1 VKVPDKLVYFCGHG
15 NILNRF
21 VRVKRMAIKGSSEL
35 NQQFVDEDGTS
46 GTAAGISS
54 ESLTGEQL
62 EQYIADVARTVR
74 ENMNQGV
81 ETLTP
86 WFFNNMPSIY
96 YQTTPSSEKVSH
108 LQALITSDLF
118 ETKQT
123 LTLWDKN
130 RSKVTYIGPGGDHS
144 ILSEVASRL
153 TTFQMKIGSLYVS
166 RDDKLFI
173 GTFSR
178 AEHVELD
185 RKNPRIVEKIRIATE
200 MMLAEHPSDAA
211 EIAHYIEHLDN
222 EFVMYS
228 TAARI
233 QLTYRMV
240 RYMKSH
246 EGAHTLFEPVED
258 RLTARLTL
266 GLKNGTPGE
275 ALEQIFN
282 LLNRYGVTLSRVFVV
297 SFRNGFEAP
306 ISVIHF
312 HIASTNGA
320 KINTV
325 DVPMIKLNKA
335 LRTMGWVDSD
345 EYSAFMAPQYAFSIN
360 AVNLVRSW
368 ASWLHVM
375 LGKDNAYYY
384 SHYKIRSTFFKYPEL
399 VKDLVHYFRMKFDP
413 GEQAARDGG
422 QIKEIIQNLNQK
434 IEALTDEVER
444 NIMVRTLSFIDKT
457 EKTNYFSQTK
467 TGLAFRLNPDVLDK
481 KHYPERPYCIFF
493 IVGRDYRMFHTRWK
507 DIARGGLRVVM
518 PRNSTDFEVA
528 LAGHYDE
535 VYGLSH
541 AQQLKNKD
549 IPEGGAKGVLV
560 LKPGGDRVTA
570 VRGGVNALLDL
581 LVRDDESREAGQAKM
596 VSYYDKDDIIYLGPD
611 ENITNDL
618 IEWIPA
624 QAARR
629 GYPYAAAFMSSK
641 PGAGINHKEY
651 GVTSEGINVFVENML
666 KFLKIDPRKQ
676 SFTVKMTGGP
686 DGDVAGNELKI
697 LFREYGENAR
707 VVAIGDG
714 TGAAYDADGL
724 QWKELLRLFSAS
736 LGIAEFNK
744 SCLKGK
750 GAFVIK
756 ADTPEN
762 MKIRSEIHATVDADI
777 LIPGGGR
784 PYTVNDRTWELFIKN
799 GRPTVRAIIE
809 GANIF
814 FTAGARKKLQEHGI
828 LMIKDSSANKTGVI
842 CSSYEIIAS
851 LTLSEKE
858 FLEIKP
864 VYVSQVIDIL
874 RIKADNEAKLLFREF
889 LRSGGKRSLVEL
901 SMDVSREINEVTDV
915 LLEELTRREKEVE
928 KDQFFMELV
937 LAHCPKILVEKYRAR
952 TLEKLP
958 LAHKI
963 ATLAAYMA
971 SNIVYREGLGW
982 LDRIAV
988 NHRYNVCL
996 SYMKND
1002 KLRGELVSAVEHSG
1016 LPNKDKIMAIL
1027 ERSATRDLTI
1037 LGLEHS

>member
-1 VKVPDKLVYFCGHG
+1 MTVNDHSTRNQEILEEEGSGASASDFSSDQLSGEKL
-15 NILNRF
+15 
-21 VRVKRMAIKGSSEL
+21 
-35 NQQFVDEDGTS
+35 D
-46 GTAAGISS
+46 
-54 ESLTGEQL
+54 
-62 EQYIADVARTVR
+62 QYIANVAKTVR
-74 ENMNQGV
+74 DNMKHSIDS
-81 ETLTP
+81 LTP
-86 WFFNNMPSIY
+86 WFFNNMPTIY
-96 YQTTPSSEKVSH
+96 YQSTPSEEKVRH
-108 LQALITSDLF
+108 LQAVMTGDLF

-123 LTLWDKN
+123 ITLWD
-130 RSKVTYIGPGGDHS
+130 RDRTKVTYVGPGGDHQV
-144 ILSEVASRL
+144 LSEVAARL
-153 TTFQMKIGSLYVS
+153 SQFNLKMGSLYVS

-173 GTFSR
+173 GSFTKADHMR
-178 AEHVELD
+178 LD
-185 RKNPRIVEKIRIATE
+185 RNNPRIVEKVRQARELMLREFPSEIR
-200 MMLAEHPSDAA
+200 
-211 EIAHYIEHLDN
+211 EIDHYVENLDN
-222 EFVMYS
+222 EFVTSS

-246 EGAHTLFEPVED
+246 EGAHTFFEPVSD
-258 RLTARLTL
+258 RPTARLTL

-275 ALEQIFN
+275 AMEQIFN
-282 LLNRYGVTLSRVFVV
+282 LLNRYGVTLTRMFVV
-297 SFRNGFEAP
+297 TFKEGYESP
-306 ISVIHF
+306 ISIIHF
-312 HIASTNGA
+312 HVATMSGS
-320 KINTV
+320 KIDV
-325 DVPMIKLNKA
+325 SAVPMIKLNKA
-335 LRTMGWVDSD
+335 LRTMGWVDMD

-368 ASWLHVM
+368 ATWLHVM
-375 LGKDNAYYY
+375 LGKENSYYY
-384 SHYKIRSTFFKYPEL
+384 SQYKIRTTFFKYPEITKEL
-399 VKDLVHYFRMKFDP
+399 VSYFRQKFDP
-413 GEQAARDGG
+413 NEQQARESGKVKAAAEAMRDR
-422 QIKEIIQNLNQK
+422 
-434 IEALTDEVER
+434 IEQMSDEVER
-444 NIMVRTLSFIDKT
+444 HIFGRTLSFIACAD
-457 EKTNYFSQTK
+457 KTNYFSQTK

-481 KHYPERPYCIFF
+481 KYYPDRPYCIFF

-518 PRNSTDFEVA
+518 PRNPTDYEVA

-560 LKPGGDRVTA
+560 LKPGGNRIAA

-581 LVRDDESREAGQAKM
+581 LVREDESHEAGQAKM
-596 VSYYDKDDIIYLGPD
+596 VSYYEKDDIIYLGPD

-651 GVTSEGINVFVENML
+651 GVTSEGLNVFVENML

-676 SFTVKMTGGP
+676 RFTVKMTGGP
-686 DGDVAGNELKI
+686 DGDVAGDELKI
-697 LFREYGENAR
+697 LHREYGDNAR

-714 TGAAYDADGL
+714 TGAAYDPDGL
-724 QWKELLRLFSAS
+724 NWSELLRLFKAG

-744 SCLKGK
+744 SVLAGK
-750 GAFVIK
+750 SAFVLK

-762 MKIRSEIHATVDADI
+762 MKVRNELHATVDADI

-784 PYTVNDRTWELFIKN
+784 PYTVNDKNWDLFLKN
-799 GRPTVRAIIE
+799 GRPTVRAVVE

-814 FTAGARKKLQEHGI
+814 FTAGARKKLQEHGV

-851 LTLSEKE
+851 LTISEKE

-864 VYVSQVIDIL
+864 TYVSQVIDIL
-874 RIKADNEAKLLFREF
+874 RVKADNEAKLLFREYI
-889 LRSGGKRSLVEL
+889 RSGGRRTLVEL

-915 LLEELTRREKEVE
+915 LLEELTKREKDVE
-928 KDQFFMELV
+928 RDEFFTDLV
-937 LAHCPKILVEKYRAR
+937 LLHCPKVLVEKYRSR
-952 TLEKLP
+952 ILEKLP

-963 ATLAAYMA
+963 AILSAYMA

-982 LDRIAV
+982 LDRIPV
-988 NHRYNVCL
+988 EQRYGVCL
-996 SYMKND
+996 AYMKND
-1002 KLRGELVSAVEHSG
+1002 KLRGELMASVDKSA
-1016 LPNKDKIMAIL
+1016 LPNKDKILAIL
-1027 ERSATRDLTI
+1027 QRSATRDLTI
-1037 LGLEHS
+1037 LGLERS

>member
-1 VKVPDKLVYFCGHG
+1 MSVTNHHVKFQEL
-15 NILNRF
+15 LEEE
-21 VRVKRMAIKGSSEL
+21 GSGASASAFSSDEL
-35 NQQFVDEDGTS
+35 S
-46 GTAAGISS
+46 
-54 ESLTGEQL
+54 GEQL
-62 EQYIADVARTVR
+62 DQYIANVAKTVR
-74 ENMNQGV
+74 DNMNHGIDS
-81 ETLTP
+81 LTP
-86 WFFNNMPSIY
+86 WFFNNMPTIY
-96 YQTTPSSEKVSH
+96 YQSTPSAEKVRH
-108 LQALITSDLF
+108 LQAVMTSDLF

-123 LTLWDKN
+123 MTLWD
-130 RSKVTYIGPGGDHS
+130 RDRTKVTYVGPGGDHKV
-144 ILSEVASRL
+144 LSEVASRL
-153 TTFQMKIGSLYVS
+153 NEFNLKMGSLYVS

-173 GTFSR
+173 GSFSR
-178 AEHVELD
+178 AEHKRID
-185 RKNPRIVEKIRIATE
+185 RNNPRIVEKVRLARE
-200 MMLAEHPSDAA
+200 LMLREFPA
-211 EIAHYIEHLDN
+211 EIKDVDHYVENLDN
-222 EFVMYS
+222 EFIMGS

-246 EGAHTLFEPVED
+246 EGAHTFFEPVAD
-258 RLTARLTL
+258 RPTARLTL

-275 ALEQIFN
+275 AMEQIFN
-282 LLNRYGVTLSRVFVV
+282 LLNRYGVTLTRMFVITFKEGYE
-297 SFRNGFEAP
+297 SP

-312 HIASTNGA
+312 HVATTSGS
-320 KINTV
+320 KIDV
-325 DVPMIKLNKA
+325 AAVPMIKLNKA
-335 LRTMGWVDSD
+335 LRTMGWVDMD
-345 EYSAFMAPQYAFSIN
+345 EFSAFMAPQYAFSIN
-360 AVNLVRSW
+360 AVNLIRSW
-368 ASWLHVM
+368 ATWLHVM
-375 LGKDNAYYY
+375 LGKENSYYY
-384 SHYKIRSTFFKYPEL
+384 SQYKIRTTFFKYPDIT
-399 VKDLVHYFRMKFDP
+399 KDLVAYFRQKFDP
-413 GEQAARDGG
+413 NDQSSKDPNRLKATSDALRARIEQM
-422 QIKEIIQNLNQK
+422 N
-434 IEALTDEVER
+434 DEVER
-444 NIMVRTLSFIDKT
+444 NIFSRTVSFIDCT
-457 EKTNYFSQTK
+457 DKTNYFSQTK

-481 KHYPERPYCIFF
+481 KFYPDRPYCIFF

-518 PRNSTDFEVA
+518 PRNPTDYEVA

-560 LKPGGDRVTA
+560 LKPGGNRISA

-581 LVRDDESREAGQAKM
+581 LVREDESHEAGQARM
-596 VSYYDKDDIIYLGPD
+596 VSYYEKDDIIYLGPD

-651 GVTSEGINVFVENML
+651 GVTSEGLNVFVENML

-676 SFTVKMTGGP
+676 KFTVKMTGGP

-697 LFREYGENAR
+697 LHREYGDNAR

-714 TGAAYDADGL
+714 TGAAYDPEGL
-724 QWKELLRLFSAS
+724 NWSELLRLFKAG

-744 SCLKGK
+744 SVLSGK
-750 GAFVIK
+750 SAFVIK

-762 MKIRSEIHATVDADI
+762 MKIRNELHATVQADI

-784 PYTVNDRTWELFIKN
+784 PYTVNDKNWDLFLKD
-799 GRPTVRAIIE
+799 GRPSVRAVVE

-851 LTLSEKE
+851 LTISDKE

-864 VYVSQVIDIL
+864 TYVSQVIDIL
-874 RIKADNEAKLLFREF
+874 RQKADLEAKLLFREF
-889 LRSGGKRSLVEL
+889 IRSGGRRTLVDL

-915 LLEELTRREKEVE
+915 LLDELTKREKNVE
-928 KDQFFMELV
+928 RDEFFMDLV
-937 LAHCPKILVEKYRAR
+937 LTHCPKVLVEKYRMR
-952 TLEKLP
+952 ILERLP

-963 ATLAAYMA
+963 AILSAYMA

-982 LDRIAV
+982 LDRIPV
-988 NHRYNVCL
+988 EQRYGVCL

-1002 KLRGELVSAVEHSG
+1002 KLRGELMASVDKST
-1016 LPNKDKIMAIL
+1016 LPNKDKILAIL
-1027 ERSATRDLTI
+1027 QRSATRDLTI
-1037 LGLEHS
+1037 LGLERT

>member
-1 VKVPDKLVYFCGHG
+1 MTVIDH
-15 NILNRF
+15 N
-21 VRVKRMAIKGSSEL
+21 VRYQEFLEEEGSGASAAAFSSDEL
-35 NQQFVDEDGTS
+35 S
-46 GTAAGISS
+46 
-54 ESLTGEQL
+54 GEQL
-62 EQYIADVARTVR
+62 DQYIANVAKTVR
-74 ENMNQGV
+74 DNMNHSIDS
-81 ETLTP
+81 LTP
-86 WFFNNMPSIY
+86 WFFNNMPTIY
-96 YQTTPSSEKVSH
+96 YQSTPSAEKVRH
-108 LQALITSDLF
+108 LQALMTSDLF

-123 LTLWDKN
+123 LTLWD
-130 RSKVTYIGPGGDHS
+130 RDRTKVTYVGPGGDHQ

-153 TTFQMKIGSLYVS
+153 NQFNLKMGSLYVS

-173 GTFSR
+173 GSFSR
-178 AEHVELD
+178 ADHARLD
-185 RKNPRIVEKIRIATE
+185 RSNPRIVEKLRQARE
-200 MMLAEHPSDAA
+200 LMLREFPS
-211 EIAHYIEHLDN
+211 EIKEIDHYVENLDN
-222 EFVMYS
+222 DFVICS

-233 QLTYRMV
+233 QLTYGMV

-246 EGAHTLFEPVED
+246 EGAHTLFEPVAD
-258 RLTARLTL
+258 RPTARLTL

-275 ALEQIFN
+275 AMEQIFN
-282 LLNRYGVTLSRVFVV
+282 LLNRYGVTLTRMFVV
-297 SFRNGFEAP
+297 TFKEGYESP
-306 ISVIHF
+306 ISIIHF
-312 HIASTNGA
+312 HVATTSGS
-320 KINTV
+320 KIDV
-325 DVPMIKLNKA
+325 SAVPMIKLNKA
-335 LRTMGWVDSD
+335 LRTMGWVDMD
-345 EYSAFMAPQYAFSIN
+345 EFSTFMAPQYAFSIN

-368 ASWLHVM
+368 ATWLHVM
-375 LGKDNAYYY
+375 LGKENSYYY
-384 SHYKIRSTFFKYPEL
+384 SQYKIRTTFFKYPEIT
-399 VKDLVHYFRMKFDP
+399 KDLVSYFRQKFDP
-413 GEQAARDGG
+413 NDQQSRDKG
-422 QIKEIIQNLNQK
+422 KVADLA
-434 IEALTDEVER
+434 EALRARIEQMSDEVER
-444 NIMVRTLSFIDKT
+444 NIFSRTVFFIDCT
-457 EKTNYFSQTK
+457 DKTNYFSQTK

-481 KHYPERPYCIFF
+481 KFYPDRPYCIFF

-518 PRNSTDFEVA
+518 PRNPTDYEVA

-560 LKPGGDRVTA
+560 LKPGGNRIAA

-581 LVRDDESREAGQAKM
+581 LVREDESHEAGQARM

-651 GVTSEGINVFVENML
+651 GVTSEGLNVFVENML
-666 KFLKIDPRKQ
+666 KYLKIDPRKQ
-676 SFTVKMTGGP
+676 KFTVKMTGGP

-697 LFREYGENAR
+697 LHREYGDNAR

-714 TGAAYDADGL
+714 TGAAFDPEGL
-724 QWKELLRLFSAS
+724 NWSELLRLFKAG
-736 LGIAEFNK
+736 LGIAAFNK
-744 SCLKGK
+744 SVLSSKA
-750 GAFVIK
+750 AFVIK

-762 MKIRSEIHATVDADI
+762 MKIRNELHASVDADI

-784 PYTVNDRTWELFIKN
+784 PYTVNDKNWDLFIKD
-799 GRPTVRAIIE
+799 GRPTVRAVVE

-814 FTAGARKKLQEHGI
+814 FTAGARKKLQEHGV

-851 LTLSEKE
+851 LTISEKE

-864 VYVSQVIDIL
+864 TYVSQVIDIL
-874 RIKADNEAKLLFREF
+874 RQKADLEAKLLFREYI
-889 LRSGGKRSLVEL
+889 RSGGRRTLVEL

-915 LLEELTRREKEVE
+915 LLEELTKCEKEVE
-928 KDQFFMELV
+928 RDDFFIDLV
-937 LAHCPKILVEKYRAR
+937 LMHCPKILVEKYRAR
-952 TLEKLP
+952 ILERLP

-963 ATLAAYMA
+963 AILSAYMA

-988 NHRYNVCL
+988 EQRYAVCL

-1002 KLRGELVSAVEHSG
+1002 KLRGELMTSVDKSS
-1016 LPNKDKIMAIL
+1016 LPNKEKILAIL
-1027 ERSATRDLTI
+1027 QRSATRDLTI
-1037 LGLEHS
+1037 LGLDH

>member
-1 VKVPDKLVYFCGHG
+1 MTVIDH
-15 NILNRF
+15 N
-21 VRVKRMAIKGSSEL
+21 VRYQEFLEEEGSGASAAAFSSDEL
-35 NQQFVDEDGTS
+35 S
-46 GTAAGISS
+46 
-54 ESLTGEQL
+54 GEQL
-62 EQYIADVARTVR
+62 DQYIANVAKTVR
-74 ENMNQGV
+74 DNMNHSIDS
-81 ETLTP
+81 LTP
-86 WFFNNMPSIY
+86 WFFNNMPTIY
-96 YQTTPSSEKVSH
+96 YQSTPSAEKVRH
-108 LQALITSDLF
+108 LQALMTSDLF

-123 LTLWDKN
+123 LTLWD
-130 RSKVTYIGPGGDHS
+130 RDRTKVTYVGPGGDHQV
-144 ILSEVASRL
+144 LSEVASRL
-153 TTFQMKIGSLYVS
+153 NQFNLKMGSLYVS

-173 GTFSR
+173 GSFSR
-178 AEHVELD
+178 ADHSRLD
-185 RKNPRIVEKIRIATE
+185 RSNPRIVEKLRQARE
-200 MMLAEHPSDAA
+200 LMLREFPS
-211 EIAHYIEHLDN
+211 EIKEIDHYVENLDN
-222 EFVMYS
+222 DFVICS

-233 QLTYRMV
+233 QLTYGMV

-246 EGAHTLFEPVED
+246 EGAHTLFEPVAD
-258 RLTARLTL
+258 RPTARLTL

-275 ALEQIFN
+275 AMEQIFN
-282 LLNRYGVTLSRVFVV
+282 LLNRYGVTLTRMFVV
-297 SFRNGFEAP
+297 TFKEGYESP
-306 ISVIHF
+306 ISIIHF
-312 HIASTNGA
+312 HVATTSGS
-320 KINTV
+320 KIDV
-325 DVPMIKLNKA
+325 SAVPMIKLNKA
-335 LRTMGWVDSD
+335 LRTMGWVDMD
-345 EYSAFMAPQYAFSIN
+345 EFSTFMAPQYAFSIN

-368 ASWLHVM
+368 ATWLHVM
-375 LGKDNAYYY
+375 LGKENSYYY
-384 SHYKIRSTFFKYPEL
+384 SQYKIRTTFFKYPEITKEL
-399 VKDLVHYFRMKFDP
+399 VNYFRQKFDPNDQQARDKGKVKDLADALRARI
-413 GEQAARDGG
+413 EQMS
-422 QIKEIIQNLNQK
+422 
-434 IEALTDEVER
+434 DEVER
-444 NIMVRTLSFIDKT
+444 NIFSRTVSFIDCT
-457 EKTNYFSQTK
+457 DKTNYFSQTK

-481 KHYPERPYCIFF
+481 KFYPDRPYCIFF

-518 PRNSTDFEVA
+518 PRNPTDYEVA

-560 LKPGGDRVTA
+560 LKPGGNRIAA

-581 LVRDDESREAGQAKM
+581 LVREDESHEAGQARM

-651 GVTSEGINVFVENML
+651 GVTSEGLNVFVENML

-676 SFTVKMTGGP
+676 KFTVKMTGGP

-697 LFREYGENAR
+697 LHREYGDNAR

-714 TGAAYDADGL
+714 TGAAFDPEGL
-724 QWKELLRLFSAS
+724 NWSELLRLFKAG

-744 SCLKGK
+744 SVLSGK
-750 GAFVIK
+750 SAYVIK

-762 MKIRSEIHATVDADI
+762 MKIRNELHASVDADI

-784 PYTVNDRTWELFIKN
+784 PYTVNDKNWDLFIKD
-799 GRPTVRAIIE
+799 GRPTVRAVVE

-814 FTAGARKKLQEHGI
+814 FTAGARKKLQEHGV

-851 LTLSEKE
+851 LTISEKE

-864 VYVSQVIDIL
+864 TYVSQVIDIL
-874 RIKADNEAKLLFREF
+874 RQKADLEAKLLFREYI
-889 LRSGGKRSLVEL
+889 RSGARRTLVEL
-901 SMDVSREINEVTDV
+901 SMDISREINEVTDV
-915 LLEELTRREKEVE
+915 LLEELTKREKDVE
-928 KDQFFMELV
+928 RDEFFTDLV
-937 LAHCPKILVEKYRAR
+937 LMHCPKILVEKYRAR
-952 TLEKLP
+952 ILERLP

-963 ATLAAYMA
+963 AILSAYMA

-988 NHRYNVCL
+988 EQRYAVCL

-1002 KLRGELVSAVEHSG
+1002 KLRGELMASVDKSS
-1016 LPNKDKIMAIL
+1016 LPNKEKILAIL
-1027 ERSATRDLTI
+1027 QRSATRDLTI
-1037 LGLEHS
+1037 LGLERH

>member
-1 VKVPDKLVYFCGHG
+1 MTVNDNY
-15 NILNRF
+15 R
-21 VRVKRMAIKGSSEL
+21 
-35 NQQFVDEDGTS
+35 NQDVTEDEDS
-46 GTAAGISS
+46 GASASNFSS
-54 ESLTGEQL
+54 DALSGEQL
-62 EQYIADVARTVR
+62 DQYIANVARTVR
-74 ENMNQGV
+74 DNMNQSV
-81 ETLTP
+81 DSLTP

-96 YQTTPSSEKVSH
+96 YQTTPSAEKVRH
-108 LQALITSDLF
+108 LQAIITSSLF

-123 LTLWDKN
+123 LTLWDKD
-130 RSKVTYIGPGGDHS
+130 RVKVTYIGPGGDHQV
-144 ILSEVASRL
+144 LSEVASRL
-153 TTFQMKIGSLYVS
+153 TSFNLKMGNLYVS

-173 GTFSR
+173 GSFSR
-178 AEHVELD
+178 SEYAAVD
-185 RKNPRIVEKIRIATE
+185 RANPRIVEKLRVAKE
-200 MMLAEHPSDAA
+200 MMLKEHPTDQDG
-211 EIAHYIEHLDN
+211 IQQYLDN
-222 EFVMYS
+222 LDNDFVMYS
-228 TAARI
+228 TSARI

-240 RYMKSH
+240 RYMRSH
-246 EGAHTLFEPVED
+246 EGAHTLFEPVAD
-258 RLTARLTL
+258 RPTARLTL

-275 ALEQIFN
+275 AMEQIFN
-282 LLNRYGVTLSRVFVV
+282 LLNRYGVTLNRVFVV
-297 SFRNGFEAP
+297 TFSKGYESP
-306 ISVIHF
+306 ISIIHF
-312 HIASTNGA
+312 HIATTNGS
-320 KINTV
+320 KI
-325 DVPMIKLNKA
+325 DIGAVPMIKLNKA

-345 EYSAFMAPQYAFSIN
+345 EYSTFMAPQYGLSIN

-384 SHYKIRSTFFKYPEL
+384 SHYKIRGTFFKYPEL
-399 VKDLVHYFRMKFDP
+399 TKDLVHYFRMKFDP
-413 GEQAARDGG
+413 TEQRARDGG
-422 QIKEIIQNLNQK
+422 QLD
-434 IEALTDEVER
+434 ALVEDLLRKVGAVSDEVER
-444 NIMVRTLSFIDKT
+444 NILSRALSFIDKT
-457 EKTNYFSQTK
+457 EKTNYFNQTK

-518 PRNSTDFEVA
+518 PRNPTDYEVA

-560 LKPGGDRVTA
+560 LKPGGDRLAA

-581 LVRDDESREAGQAKM
+581 LVREDESHEAGQAKM
-596 VSYYDKDDIIYLGPD
+596 VSYAEKDDIIYLGPD

-651 GVTSEGINVFVENML
+651 GVTSEGLNVFVDNML
-666 KFLKIDPRKQ
+666 RFLKIDPRTQK
-676 SFTVKMTGGP
+676 FTIKMTGGP

-697 LFREYGENAR
+697 LHREYGENAR

-714 TGAAYDADGL
+714 TGAAYDSNGL
-724 QWKELLRLFSAS
+724 EWTELLRLFKAN

-744 SCLKGK
+744 TRLHAKD
-750 GAFVIK
+750 AFVIK

-762 MKIRSEIHATVDADI
+762 IKIRNELHATAEADI

-784 PYTVNDRTWELFIKN
+784 PYTVNDKTWELFVKN
-799 GRPTVRAIIE
+799 GLPTVRAVVE

-814 FTAGARKKLQEHGI
+814 FTAGARKKLQEQGI

-851 LTLSEKE
+851 LTISEKE
-858 FLEIKP
+858 FLEIKST
-864 VYVSQVIDIL
+864 YVNQVIDIL
-874 RIKADNEAKLLFREF
+874 RVKADNEAKLLFREHI
-889 LRSGGKRSLVEL
+889 RSGGKRTLVEL

-915 LLEELTRREKEVE
+915 LLDELTRRETSVD
-928 KDQFFMELV
+928 KDSFFMDLV
-937 LAHCPKILVEKYRAR
+937 LDHCPKVLVEKYRAR
-952 TLEKLP
+952 ILERLP

-963 ATLAAYMA
+963 AILSAYMA

-982 LDRIAV
+982 LDRIPV
-988 NHRYNVCL
+988 EHRYQVCL
-996 SYMKND
+996 SYMRND
-1002 KLRGELVSAVEHSG
+1002 KLRGELMQSVESSS

-1027 ERSATRDLTI
+1027 QRSATRDLTI
-1037 LGLEHS
+1037 LGLERT

>member
-1 VKVPDKLVYFCGHG
+1 MIFMTVIDH
-15 NILNRF
+15 N
-21 VRVKRMAIKGSSEL
+21 VRYQEFLEEEGSGASAAAFSSDEL
-35 NQQFVDEDGTS
+35 S
-46 GTAAGISS
+46 
-54 ESLTGEQL
+54 GEQL
-62 EQYIADVARTVR
+62 DQYIANVAKTVR
-74 ENMNQGV
+74 DNMNHSIDS
-81 ETLTP
+81 LTP
-86 WFFNNMPSIY
+86 WFFNNMPTIY
-96 YQTTPSSEKVSH
+96 YQSTPSAEKVRH
-108 LQALITSDLF
+108 LQALMTSDLF

-123 LTLWDKN
+123 LTLWD
-130 RSKVTYIGPGGDHS
+130 RDRTKVTYVGPGGDHQ

-153 TTFQMKIGSLYVS
+153 NQFNLKMGSLYVS

-173 GTFSR
+173 GSFSR
-178 AEHVELD
+178 ADHARLD
-185 RKNPRIVEKIRIATE
+185 RSNPRIVEKLRQARE
-200 MMLAEHPSDAA
+200 LMLREFPS
-211 EIAHYIEHLDN
+211 EIKEIDHYVENLDN
-222 EFVMYS
+222 DFVICS

-233 QLTYRMV
+233 QLTYGMV

-246 EGAHTLFEPVED
+246 EGAHTLFEPVAD
-258 RLTARLTL
+258 RPTARLTL

-275 ALEQIFN
+275 AMEQIFN
-282 LLNRYGVTLSRVFVV
+282 LLNRYGVTLTRMFVV
-297 SFRNGFEAP
+297 TFKEGYESP
-306 ISVIHF
+306 ISIIHF
-312 HIASTNGA
+312 HVATTSGS
-320 KINTV
+320 KIDV
-325 DVPMIKLNKA
+325 SAVPMIKLNKA
-335 LRTMGWVDSD
+335 LRTMGWVDMD
-345 EYSAFMAPQYAFSIN
+345 EFSTFMAPQYAFSIN

-368 ASWLHVM
+368 ATWLHVM
-375 LGKDNAYYY
+375 LGKENSYYY
-384 SHYKIRSTFFKYPEL
+384 SQYKIRTTFFKYPEITKEL
-399 VKDLVHYFRMKFDP
+399 VSYFRQKFDP
-413 GEQAARDGG
+413 NDQQSRDKGKVRDLADALRARIEQMP
-422 QIKEIIQNLNQK
+422 
-434 IEALTDEVER
+434 DEVER
-444 NIMVRTLSFIDKT
+444 NIFSRTVFFIDCT
-457 EKTNYFSQTK
+457 DKTNYFSQTK

-481 KHYPERPYCIFF
+481 KFYPDRPYCIFF

-518 PRNSTDFEVA
+518 PRNPTDYEVA

-560 LKPGGDRVTA
+560 LKPGGNRIAA

-581 LVRDDESREAGQAKM
+581 LVREDESHEAGQARM

-651 GVTSEGINVFVENML
+651 GVTSEGLNVFVENML
-666 KFLKIDPRKQ
+666 KYLKMDPRKQ
-676 SFTVKMTGGP
+676 KFTVKMTGGP

-697 LFREYGENAR
+697 LHREYGDNAR

-714 TGAAYDADGL
+714 TGAAFDPEGL
-724 QWKELLRLFSAS
+724 NWSELLRLFKAG

-744 SCLKGK
+744 SVLSSKV
-750 GAFVIK
+750 AFVIK

-762 MKIRSEIHATVDADI
+762 MKIRNELHASVDADI

-784 PYTVNDRTWELFIKN
+784 PYTVNDKNWDLFIKD
-799 GRPTVRAIIE
+799 GRPTVRAVVE

-814 FTAGARKKLQEHGI
+814 FTAGARKKLQEHGV

-851 LTLSEKE
+851 LTISEKE

-864 VYVSQVIDIL
+864 TYVSQVIDIL
-874 RIKADNEAKLLFREF
+874 RQKADLEAKLLFREYI
-889 LRSGGKRSLVEL
+889 RSGRRRTLVEL

-915 LLEELTRREKEVE
+915 LLEELTKREKEVE
-928 KDQFFMELV
+928 RDEFFIDLV
-937 LAHCPKILVEKYRAR
+937 LMHCPKILVEKYRAR
-952 TLEKLP
+952 ILERLP

-963 ATLAAYMA
+963 AILSAYMA

-988 NHRYNVCL
+988 EQRYAVCL

-1002 KLRGELVSAVEHSG
+1002 KLRGELMASVDKSS
-1016 LPNKDKIMAIL
+1016 LPNKEKILAIL
-1027 ERSATRDLTI
+1027 QRSATRDLTI
-1037 LGLEHS
+1037 LGLDH

>member
-1 VKVPDKLVYFCGHG
+1 MTVNDNY
-15 NILNRF
+15 R
-21 VRVKRMAIKGSSEL
+21 
-35 NQQFVDEDGTS
+35 NQDVTEDEDS
-46 GTAAGISS
+46 GASASNFSS
-54 ESLTGEQL
+54 DALSGEQL
-62 EQYIADVARTVR
+62 DQYIANVARTVR
-74 ENMNQGV
+74 DNMNQSV
-81 ETLTP
+81 DSLTP

-96 YQTTPSSEKVSH
+96 YQTTPSAEKVRH
-108 LQALITSDLF
+108 LQAIITSSLF

-123 LTLWDKN
+123 LTLWDKD
-130 RSKVTYIGPGGDHS
+130 RVKVTYIGPGGDHQV
-144 ILSEVASRL
+144 LSEVASRL
-153 TTFQMKIGSLYVS
+153 TSFNLKMGNLYVS

-173 GTFSR
+173 GSFSR
-178 AEHVELD
+178 SEYAAVD
-185 RKNPRIVEKIRIATE
+185 RANPRIVEKLRVAKE
-200 MMLAEHPSDAA
+200 MMLKEHPTDQDG
-211 EIAHYIEHLDN
+211 IQQYLDN
-222 EFVMYS
+222 LDNDFVMYS
-228 TAARI
+228 TSARI

-240 RYMKSH
+240 RYMRSH
-246 EGAHTLFEPVED
+246 EGAHTLFEPVAD
-258 RLTARLTL
+258 RPTARLTL

-275 ALEQIFN
+275 AMEQIFN
-282 LLNRYGVTLSRVFVV
+282 LLNRYGVTLNRVFVV
-297 SFRNGFEAP
+297 TFSKGYESP
-306 ISVIHF
+306 ISIIHF
-312 HIASTNGA
+312 HIATTNGS
-320 KINTV
+320 KI
-325 DVPMIKLNKA
+325 DIGAVPMIKLNKA

-345 EYSAFMAPQYAFSIN
+345 EYSTFMAPQYGLSIN

-384 SHYKIRSTFFKYPEL
+384 SHYKIRGTFFKYPEL
-399 VKDLVHYFRMKFDP
+399 TKDLVHYFRMKFDP
-413 GEQAARDGG
+413 TEQRARDGG
-422 QIKEIIQNLNQK
+422 QLD
-434 IEALTDEVER
+434 ALVEDLLRKVGAVSDEVER
-444 NIMVRTLSFIDKT
+444 NILSRALSFIDKT
-457 EKTNYFSQTK
+457 EKTNYFNQTK

-518 PRNSTDFEVA
+518 PRNPTDYEVA

-560 LKPGGDRVTA
+560 LKPGGDRLAA

-581 LVRDDESREAGQAKM
+581 LVREDESHEAGQAKM
-596 VSYYDKDDIIYLGPD
+596 VSYAEKDDIIYLGPD

-651 GVTSEGINVFVENML
+651 GVTSEGLNVFVDNML
-666 KFLKIDPRKQ
+666 RFLKIDPRTQK
-676 SFTVKMTGGP
+676 FTIKMTGGP

-697 LFREYGENAR
+697 LHREYGENAR

-714 TGAAYDADGL
+714 TGAAYDSNGL
-724 QWKELLRLFSAS
+724 EWTELLRLFKAN

-744 SCLKGK
+744 TRLHAKD
-750 GAFVIK
+750 AFVIK

-762 MKIRSEIHATVDADI
+762 IKIRNELHATAEADI

-784 PYTVNDRTWELFIKN
+784 PYTVNDKTWELFVKN
-799 GRPTVRAIIE
+799 GRPTVRAVVE

-814 FTAGARKKLQEHGI
+814 FTAGARKKLQEQGI

-851 LTLSEKE
+851 LTISEKE
-858 FLEIKP
+858 FLEIKST
-864 VYVSQVIDIL
+864 YVNQVIDIL
-874 RIKADNEAKLLFREF
+874 RVKADNEAKLLFREHI
-889 LRSGGKRSLVEL
+889 RSGGKRTLVEL

-915 LLEELTRREKEVE
+915 LLDELTRRETSVD
-928 KDQFFMELV
+928 KDSFFMDLV
-937 LAHCPKILVEKYRAR
+937 LDHCPKVLVEKYRAR
-952 TLEKLP
+952 ILERLP

-963 ATLAAYMA
+963 AILSAYMA

-982 LDRIAV
+982 LDRIPV
-988 NHRYNVCL
+988 EHRYQVCL
-996 SYMKND
+996 SYMRND
-1002 KLRGELVSAVEHSG
+1002 KLRGELMQSVESSS

-1027 ERSATRDLTI
+1027 QRSATRDLTI
-1037 LGLEHS
+1037 LGLERT

>member
-1 VKVPDKLVYFCGHG
+1 MTVNDSNFRNNDFSEDEGSGASATAFSTDALSGEKL
-15 NILNRF
+15 
-21 VRVKRMAIKGSSEL
+21 
-35 NQQFVDEDGTS
+35 D
-46 GTAAGISS
+46 
-54 ESLTGEQL
+54 
-62 EQYIADVARTVR
+62 QYIANVSRTVR
-74 ENMNQGV
+74 DNMNHAV
-81 ETLTP
+81 DSLTP

-96 YQTTPSSEKVSH
+96 YQTTPSADKVSH
-108 LQALITSDLF
+108 LQALISSDLF

-123 LTLWDKN
+123 LTLW
-130 RSKVTYIGPGGDHS
+130 SKDRTRVTYIGPGGDHKV
-144 ILSEVASRL
+144 LSEVASRL
-153 TTFQMKIGSLYVS
+153 TSFKMKMGSLYVS

-173 GTFSR
+173 GSFSC
-178 AEHVELD
+178 ADHVPID
-185 RKNPRIVEKIRIATE
+185 RNNPRILEKIRAAKE
-200 MMLAEHPSDAA
+200 MILREHPNEENDVQ
-211 EIAHYIEHLDN
+211 HYLDHLDN
-222 EFVMYS
+222 DFVMYS

-240 RYMKSH
+240 RHMKSH
-246 EGAHTLFEPVED
+246 EGAHTIFEPVPD
-258 RLTARLTL
+258 RPTARVTL

-282 LLNRYGVTLSRVFVV
+282 LLNRYGVTLNRTFVV
-297 SFRNGFEAP
+297 TFREGFESP
-306 ISVIHF
+306 ISIIHF
-312 HIASTNGA
+312 HIATTNGA
-320 KINTV
+320 KI
-325 DVPMIKLNKA
+325 DISAVPMIKLNKA
-335 LRTMGWVDSD
+335 LRTMGWVDTD

-368 ASWLHVM
+368 ATWLHVM
-375 LGKDNAYYY
+375 LGKENAYYY
-384 SHYKIRSTFFKYPEL
+384 SHYKIRTTFYKYSDL
-399 VKDLVHYFRMKFDP
+399 TRDLVHCFRTKFDP
-413 GEQAARDGG
+413 FEQRARESG
-422 QIKEIIQNLNQK
+422 QLTRFLEETRKK
-434 IEALTDEVER
+434 IEALPDEVER
-444 NIMVRTLSFIDKT
+444 NILGRAFSFIEMT
-457 EKTNYFSQTK
+457 EKTNYFNQTK

-481 KHYPERPYCIFF
+481 KYYPERPFCIFF

-518 PRNSTDFEVA
+518 PRNPTDYEVA

-560 LKPGGDRVTA
+560 LKPDGDRIAA

-581 LVRDDESREAGQAKM
+581 LVREDESHEAGQAKL
-596 VSYYDKDDIIYLGPD
+596 VSYYEKDDIIYLGPD

-666 KFLKIDPRKQ
+666 RFLRIDPRKDT
-676 SFTVKMTGGP
+676 FTVKMTGGP

-697 LFREYGENAR
+697 LHREYAEKAR
-707 VVAIGDG
+707 VVAISDG
-714 TGAAYDADGL
+714 TGAAHDPEGL
-724 QWKELLRLFSAS
+724 NWSELLRLFKSG

-744 SCLKGK
+744 ALLKGK
-750 GAFVIK
+750 GSFLVK

-762 MKIRSEIHATVDADI
+762 IKIRNELHAVTTADI

-784 PYTVNDRTWELFIKN
+784 PYTVNEKNWDLFLKD
-799 GRPTVRAIIE
+799 GAPTCKAVVE

-814 FTAGARKKLQEHGI
+814 FTAGARKKLQEAGI

-842 CSSYEIIAS
+842 CSSFEIIAS
-851 LTLSEKE
+851 LTISEKE

-864 VYVSQVIDIL
+864 TYVAQVIDIL
-874 RIKADNEAKLLFREF
+874 RIKADNEAKLLFREYI
-889 LRSGGKRSLVEL
+889 RSGGKRALVDL
-901 SMDVSREINEVTDV
+901 SMDVSREINDVTDV
-915 LLEELTRREKEVE
+915 LLDELTKREKEVA
-928 KDQFFMELV
+928 KDEFFMDLV
-937 LAHCPKILVEKYRAR
+937 LMHCPKILVEKYRDR
-952 TLEKLP
+952 ILERLP

-963 ATLAAYMA
+963 AILSAYMA

-982 LDRIAV
+982 LDRIPV
-988 NHRYNVCL
+988 EQRYQVCL

-1002 KLRGELVSAVEHSG
+1002 KLRSELMSAVDQSG
-1016 LPNKDKIMAIL
+1016 LPHKDKILAIL
-1027 ERSATRDLTI
+1027 QRSATRDLTI
-1037 LGLEHS
+1037 LGLERG

>member
-1 VKVPDKLVYFCGHG
+1 MTVNDHSTRNQEILEEEGSGASASDFSSDQLSGEKL
-15 NILNRF
+15 
-21 VRVKRMAIKGSSEL
+21 
-35 NQQFVDEDGTS
+35 D
-46 GTAAGISS
+46 
-54 ESLTGEQL
+54 
-62 EQYIADVARTVR
+62 QYIANVAKTVR
-74 ENMNQGV
+74 DNMKHSIDS
-81 ETLTP
+81 LTP
-86 WFFNNMPSIY
+86 WFFNNMPTIY
-96 YQTTPSSEKVSH
+96 YQSTPSEEKVRH
-108 LQALITSDLF
+108 LQAVMTGDLF

-123 LTLWDKN
+123 ITLWD
-130 RSKVTYIGPGGDHS
+130 RDRTKVTYVGPGGDHQV
-144 ILSEVASRL
+144 LSEVAARL
-153 TTFQMKIGSLYVS
+153 SQFNLKMGSLYVS

-173 GTFSR
+173 GSFTKADHMR
-178 AEHVELD
+178 LD
-185 RKNPRIVEKIRIATE
+185 RNNPRIVEKVRQARELMLREFPSEIR
-200 MMLAEHPSDAA
+200 
-211 EIAHYIEHLDN
+211 EIDHYVENLDN
-222 EFVMYS
+222 EFVTSS

-246 EGAHTLFEPVED
+246 EGAHTFFEPVSD
-258 RLTARLTL
+258 RPTARLTL

-275 ALEQIFN
+275 AMEQIFN
-282 LLNRYGVTLSRVFVV
+282 LLNRYGVTLTRMFVV
-297 SFRNGFEAP
+297 TFKEGYESP
-306 ISVIHF
+306 ISIIHF
-312 HIASTNGA
+312 HVATMSGS
-320 KINTV
+320 KIDV
-325 DVPMIKLNKA
+325 SAVPMIKLNKA
-335 LRTMGWVDSD
+335 LRTMGWVDMD

-368 ASWLHVM
+368 ATWLHVM
-375 LGKDNAYYY
+375 LGKENSYYY
-384 SHYKIRSTFFKYPEL
+384 SQYKIRTTFFKYPEITKEL
-399 VKDLVHYFRMKFDP
+399 VSYFRQKFDP
-413 GEQAARDGG
+413 NEQQARESGKVKAAAEAMRDR
-422 QIKEIIQNLNQK
+422 
-434 IEALTDEVER
+434 IEQMSDEVER
-444 NIMVRTLSFIDKT
+444 HIFGRTLSFIACAD
-457 EKTNYFSQTK
+457 KTNYFSQTK

-481 KHYPERPYCIFF
+481 KYYPDRPYCIFF

-518 PRNSTDFEVA
+518 PRNPTDYEVA

-560 LKPGGDRVTA
+560 LKPGGNRIAA

-581 LVRDDESREAGQAKM
+581 LVREDESHEAGQAKM
-596 VSYYDKDDIIYLGPD
+596 VSYYEKDDIIYLGPD

-651 GVTSEGINVFVENML
+651 GVTSEGLNVFVENML

-676 SFTVKMTGGP
+676 RFTVKMTGGP

-697 LFREYGENAR
+697 LHREYGDNAR

-714 TGAAYDADGL
+714 TGAAYDPDGL
-724 QWKELLRLFSAS
+724 NWSELLRLFKAG

-744 SCLKGK
+744 SVLAGK
-750 GAFVIK
+750 SAFVLK

-762 MKIRSEIHATVDADI
+762 MKVRNELHATVDADI

-784 PYTVNDRTWELFIKN
+784 PYTVNDKNWDLFLKN
-799 GRPTVRAIIE
+799 GRPTVRAVVE

-814 FTAGARKKLQEHGI
+814 FTAGARKKLQEHGV

-851 LTLSEKE
+851 LTISEKE

-864 VYVSQVIDIL
+864 TYVSQVIDIL
-874 RIKADNEAKLLFREF
+874 RVKADNEAKLLFREYI
-889 LRSGGKRSLVEL
+889 RSGGRRTLVEL

-915 LLEELTRREKEVE
+915 LLEELTKREKDVE
-928 KDQFFMELV
+928 RDEFFTDLV
-937 LAHCPKILVEKYRAR
+937 LLHCPKVLVEKYRSR
-952 TLEKLP
+952 ILEKLP

-963 ATLAAYMA
+963 AILSAYMA

-982 LDRIAV
+982 LDRIPV
-988 NHRYNVCL
+988 EQRYGVCL
-996 SYMKND
+996 AYMKND
-1002 KLRGELVSAVEHSG
+1002 KLRGELMASVDKSA
-1016 LPNKDKIMAIL
+1016 LPNKDKILAIL
-1027 ERSATRDLTI
+1027 QRSATRDLTI
-1037 LGLEHS
+1037 LGLERS

>member
-1 VKVPDKLVYFCGHG
+1 MTVIDH
-15 NILNRF
+15 N
-21 VRVKRMAIKGSSEL
+21 VRYQEFLEEEGSGASAAAFSSDEL
-35 NQQFVDEDGTS
+35 S
-46 GTAAGISS
+46 
-54 ESLTGEQL
+54 GEQL
-62 EQYIADVARTVR
+62 DQYIANVAKTVR
-74 ENMNQGV
+74 DNMNHSIDS
-81 ETLTP
+81 LTP
-86 WFFNNMPSIY
+86 WFFNNMPTIY
-96 YQTTPSSEKVSH
+96 YQSTPSAEKVRH
-108 LQALITSDLF
+108 LQALMTSDLF

-123 LTLWDKN
+123 LTLWD
-130 RSKVTYIGPGGDHS
+130 RDRTKVTYVGPGGDHQ

-153 TTFQMKIGSLYVS
+153 NQFNLKMGSLYVS

-173 GTFSR
+173 GSFSR
-178 AEHVELD
+178 ADHARLD
-185 RKNPRIVEKIRIATE
+185 RSNPRIVEKLRQARE
-200 MMLAEHPSDAA
+200 LMLREFPS
-211 EIAHYIEHLDN
+211 EIKEIDHYVENLDN
-222 EFVMYS
+222 DFVICS

-233 QLTYRMV
+233 QLTYGMV

-246 EGAHTLFEPVED
+246 EGAHTLFEPVAD
-258 RLTARLTL
+258 RPTARLTL

-275 ALEQIFN
+275 AMEQIFN
-282 LLNRYGVTLSRVFVV
+282 LLNRYGVTLTRMFVV
-297 SFRNGFEAP
+297 TFKEGYESP
-306 ISVIHF
+306 ISIIHF
-312 HIASTNGA
+312 HVATTSGS
-320 KINTV
+320 KIDV
-325 DVPMIKLNKA
+325 SAVPMIKLNKA
-335 LRTMGWVDSD
+335 LRTMGWVDMD
-345 EYSAFMAPQYAFSIN
+345 EFSTFMAPQYAFSIN

-368 ASWLHVM
+368 ATWLHVM
-375 LGKDNAYYY
+375 LGKENSYYY
-384 SHYKIRSTFFKYPEL
+384 SQYKIRTTFFKYPEITKEL
-399 VKDLVHYFRMKFDP
+399 VSYFRQKFDP
-413 GEQAARDGG
+413 NDQQSRDKGKVRDLADALRARIEQMP
-422 QIKEIIQNLNQK
+422 
-434 IEALTDEVER
+434 DEVER
-444 NIMVRTLSFIDKT
+444 NIFSRTVFFIDCT
-457 EKTNYFSQTK
+457 DKTNYFSQTK

-481 KHYPERPYCIFF
+481 KFYPDRPYCIFF

-518 PRNSTDFEVA
+518 PRNPTDYEVA

-560 LKPGGDRVTA
+560 LKPGGNRIAA

-581 LVRDDESREAGQAKM
+581 LVREDESHEAGQARM

-651 GVTSEGINVFVENML
+651 GVTSEGLNVFVENML
-666 KFLKIDPRKQ
+666 KYLKMDPRKQ
-676 SFTVKMTGGP
+676 KFTVKMTGGP

-697 LFREYGENAR
+697 LHREYGDNAR

-714 TGAAYDADGL
+714 TGAAFDPEGL
-724 QWKELLRLFSAS
+724 NWSELLRLFKAG

-744 SCLKGK
+744 SVLSSKV
-750 GAFVIK
+750 AFVIK

-762 MKIRSEIHATVDADI
+762 MKIRNELHASVDADI

-784 PYTVNDRTWELFIKN
+784 PYTVNDKNWDLFIKD
-799 GRPTVRAIIE
+799 GRPTVRAVVE

-814 FTAGARKKLQEHGI
+814 FTAGARKKLQEHGV

-851 LTLSEKE
+851 LTISEKE

-864 VYVSQVIDIL
+864 TYVSQVIDIL
-874 RIKADNEAKLLFREF
+874 RQKADLEAKLLFREYI
-889 LRSGGKRSLVEL
+889 RSGRRRTLVEL

-915 LLEELTRREKEVE
+915 LLEELTKREKEVE
-928 KDQFFMELV
+928 RDEFFIDLV
-937 LAHCPKILVEKYRAR
+937 LMHCPKILVEKYRAR
-952 TLEKLP
+952 ILERLP

-963 ATLAAYMA
+963 AILSAYMA

-988 NHRYNVCL
+988 EQRYAVCL

-1002 KLRGELVSAVEHSG
+1002 KLRGELMASVDKSS
-1016 LPNKDKIMAIL
+1016 LPNKEKILAIL
-1027 ERSATRDLTI
+1027 QRSATRDLTI
-1037 LGLEHS
+1037 LGLDH

>member
-1 VKVPDKLVYFCGHG
+1 MTVNDNY
-15 NILNRF
+15 R
-21 VRVKRMAIKGSSEL
+21 
-35 NQQFVDEDGTS
+35 NQDVTEDEDS
-46 GTAAGISS
+46 GASASNFSS
-54 ESLTGEQL
+54 DALSGEQL
-62 EQYIADVARTVR
+62 DQYIANVARTVR
-74 ENMNQGV
+74 DNMNQSV
-81 ETLTP
+81 DSLTP

-96 YQTTPSSEKVSH
+96 YQTTPSAEKVRH
-108 LQALITSDLF
+108 LQAIITSSLF

-123 LTLWDKN
+123 LTLWDKD
-130 RSKVTYIGPGGDHS
+130 RVKVTYIGPGGDHQV
-144 ILSEVASRL
+144 LSEVASRL
-153 TTFQMKIGSLYVS
+153 TSFNLKMGNLYVS

-173 GTFSR
+173 GSFSR
-178 AEHVELD
+178 SEYAAVD
-185 RKNPRIVEKIRIATE
+185 RANPRIVEKLRVAKE
-200 MMLAEHPSDAA
+200 MMLKEHPTDQDG
-211 EIAHYIEHLDN
+211 IQQYLDN
-222 EFVMYS
+222 LDNDFVMYS
-228 TAARI
+228 TSARI

-240 RYMKSH
+240 RYMRSH
-246 EGAHTLFEPVED
+246 EGAHTLFEPVAD
-258 RLTARLTL
+258 RPTARLTL

-275 ALEQIFN
+275 AMEQIFN
-282 LLNRYGVTLSRVFVV
+282 LLNRYGVTLNRVFVV
-297 SFRNGFEAP
+297 TFSKGYESP
-306 ISVIHF
+306 ISIIHF
-312 HIASTNGA
+312 HIATTNGS
-320 KINTV
+320 KI
-325 DVPMIKLNKA
+325 DIGAVPMIKLNKA

-345 EYSAFMAPQYAFSIN
+345 EYSTFMAPQYGLSIN

-384 SHYKIRSTFFKYPEL
+384 SHYKIRGTFFKYPEL
-399 VKDLVHYFRMKFDP
+399 TKDLVHYFRMKFDP
-413 GEQAARDGG
+413 TEQRARDGG
-422 QIKEIIQNLNQK
+422 QLD
-434 IEALTDEVER
+434 ALVEDLLRKVGAVSDEVER
-444 NIMVRTLSFIDKT
+444 NILSRALSFIDKT
-457 EKTNYFSQTK
+457 EKTNYFNQTK

-518 PRNSTDFEVA
+518 PRNPTDYEVA

-560 LKPGGDRVTA
+560 LKPGGDRLAA

-581 LVRDDESREAGQAKM
+581 LVREDESHEAGQAKM
-596 VSYYDKDDIIYLGPD
+596 VSYAEKDDIIYLGPD

-651 GVTSEGINVFVENML
+651 GVTSEVLNVFVDNML
-666 KFLKIDPRKQ
+666 RFLKIDPRTQK
-676 SFTVKMTGGP
+676 FTIKMTGGP

-697 LFREYGENAR
+697 LHREYGENAR

-714 TGAAYDADGL
+714 TGAAYDSNGL
-724 QWKELLRLFSAS
+724 EWTELLRLFKAN

-744 SCLKGK
+744 TRLHAKD
-750 GAFVIK
+750 AFVIK

-762 MKIRSEIHATVDADI
+762 IKIRNELHATAEADI

-784 PYTVNDRTWELFIKN
+784 PYTVNDKTWELFVKN
-799 GRPTVRAIIE
+799 GLPTVRAVVE

-814 FTAGARKKLQEHGI
+814 FTAGARKKLQEQGI

-851 LTLSEKE
+851 LTISEKE
-858 FLEIKP
+858 FLEIKST
-864 VYVSQVIDIL
+864 YVNQVIDIL
-874 RIKADNEAKLLFREF
+874 RVKADNEAKLLFREHI
-889 LRSGGKRSLVEL
+889 RSGGKRTLVEL

-915 LLEELTRREKEVE
+915 LLDELTRRETSVD
-928 KDQFFMELV
+928 KDSFFMDLV
-937 LAHCPKILVEKYRAR
+937 LDHCPKVLVEKYRAR
-952 TLEKLP
+952 ILERLP

-963 ATLAAYMA
+963 AILSAYMA

-982 LDRIAV
+982 LDRIPV
-988 NHRYNVCL
+988 EHRYQVCL
-996 SYMKND
+996 SYMRND
-1002 KLRGELVSAVEHSG
+1002 KLRGELMQSVESSS

-1027 ERSATRDLTI
+1027 QRSATRDLTI
-1037 LGLEHS
+1037 LGLERT

>member
-1 VKVPDKLVYFCGHG
+1 MTVNDNY
-15 NILNRF
+15 R
-21 VRVKRMAIKGSSEL
+21 
-35 NQQFVDEDGTS
+35 NQDVTEDEDS
-46 GTAAGISS
+46 GASASNFSS
-54 ESLTGEQL
+54 DALSGEQL
-62 EQYIADVARTVR
+62 DQYIANVARTVR
-74 ENMNQGV
+74 DNMNQSV
-81 ETLTP
+81 DSLTP

-96 YQTTPSSEKVSH
+96 YQTTPSAEKVRH
-108 LQALITSDLF
+108 LQAIITSSLF

-123 LTLWDKN
+123 LTLWDKD
-130 RSKVTYIGPGGDHS
+130 RVKVTYIGPGGDHQV
-144 ILSEVASRL
+144 LSEVASRL
-153 TTFQMKIGSLYVS
+153 TSFNLKMGNLYVS

-173 GTFSR
+173 GSFSR
-178 AEHVELD
+178 SEYAAVD
-185 RKNPRIVEKIRIATE
+185 RANPRIVEKLRVAKE
-200 MMLAEHPSDAA
+200 MMLKEHPTDQDG
-211 EIAHYIEHLDN
+211 IQQYLDN
-222 EFVMYS
+222 LDNDFVMYS
-228 TAARI
+228 TSARI

-240 RYMKSH
+240 RYMRSH
-246 EGAHTLFEPVED
+246 EGAHTLFEPVAD
-258 RLTARLTL
+258 RPTARLTL

-275 ALEQIFN
+275 AMEQIFN
-282 LLNRYGVTLSRVFVV
+282 LLNRYGVTLNRVFVV
-297 SFRNGFEAP
+297 TFSKGYESP
-306 ISVIHF
+306 ISIIHF
-312 HIASTNGA
+312 HIATTNGS
-320 KINTV
+320 KI
-325 DVPMIKLNKA
+325 DIGAVPMIKLNKA

-345 EYSAFMAPQYAFSIN
+345 EYSTFMAPQYGLSIN

-384 SHYKIRSTFFKYPEL
+384 SHYKIRGTFFKYPEL
-399 VKDLVHYFRMKFDP
+399 TKDLVHYFRMKFDP
-413 GEQAARDGG
+413 TEQRARDGG
-422 QIKEIIQNLNQK
+422 QLD
-434 IEALTDEVER
+434 ALVEDLLRKVGAVSDEVER
-444 NIMVRTLSFIDKT
+444 NILSRALSFIDKT
-457 EKTNYFSQTK
+457 EKTNYFNQTK

-518 PRNSTDFEVA
+518 PRNPTDYEVA

-560 LKPGGDRVTA
+560 LKPGGDRLAA

-581 LVRDDESREAGQAKM
+581 LVREDESHEAGQAKM
-596 VSYYDKDDIIYLGPD
+596 VSYAEKDDIIYLGPD

-651 GVTSEGINVFVENML
+651 GVTSEGVNVFVDNML
-666 KFLKIDPRKQ
+666 RFLKIDPRTQK
-676 SFTVKMTGGP
+676 FTIKMTGGP

-697 LFREYGENAR
+697 LHREYGENAR

-714 TGAAYDADGL
+714 TGAAYDSNGL
-724 QWKELLRLFSAS
+724 EWTELLRLFKAN

-744 SCLKGK
+744 TRLHAKD
-750 GAFVIK
+750 AFVIK

-762 MKIRSEIHATVDADI
+762 IKIRNELHATAEADI

-784 PYTVNDRTWELFIKN
+784 PYTVNDKTWELFVKN
-799 GRPTVRAIIE
+799 GLPTVRAVVE

-814 FTAGARKKLQEHGI
+814 FTAGARKKLQEQGI

-851 LTLSEKE
+851 LTISEKE
-858 FLEIKP
+858 FLEIKST
-864 VYVSQVIDIL
+864 YVNQVIDIL
-874 RIKADNEAKLLFREF
+874 RVKADNEAKLLFREHI
-889 LRSGGKRSLVEL
+889 RSGGKRTLVEL

-915 LLEELTRREKEVE
+915 LLDELTRRETSVD
-928 KDQFFMELV
+928 KDSFFMDLV
-937 LAHCPKILVEKYRAR
+937 LDHCPKVLVEKYRAR
-952 TLEKLP
+952 ILERLP

-963 ATLAAYMA
+963 AILSAYMA

-982 LDRIAV
+982 LDRIPV
-988 NHRYNVCL
+988 EHRYQVCL
-996 SYMKND
+996 SYMRND
-1002 KLRGELVSAVEHSG
+1002 KLRGELMQSVESSS

-1027 ERSATRDLTI
+1027 QRSATRDLTI
-1037 LGLEHS
+1037 LGLERT

>member
-1 VKVPDKLVYFCGHG
+1 
-15 NILNRF
+15 
-21 VRVKRMAIKGSSEL
+21 MAIGDHNERNQHFLEDDGSGGSASGMSG
-35 NQQFVDEDGTS
+35 DG
-46 GTAAGISS
+46 
-54 ESLTGEQL
+54 LTGEQL
-62 EQYIADVARTVR
+62 ATYIADVARTVR
-74 ENMNQGV
+74 DNMNHGV
-81 ETLTP
+81 EQLTP

-96 YQTTPSSEKVSH
+96 YQTTPSAEKVSH

-123 LTLWDKN
+123 LTLWDKS
-130 RSKVTYIGPGGDHS
+130 RTRVTYIGPGGDDS
-144 ILSEVASRL
+144 ILGEVASRL
-153 TTFQMKIGSLYVS
+153 TTFKMKMGSLYVS

-173 GTFSR
+173 GNFSR
-178 AEHVELD
+178 SEYVSLD
-185 RKNPRIVEKIRIATE
+185 HSNTRIVEKLRLAQE
-200 MMLAEHPSDAA
+200 MMLKEHPSDSL
-211 EIAHYIEHLDN
+211 EIDHYIENLDN
-222 EFVMYS
+222 DFVMYS
-228 TAARI
+228 TPARI

-246 EGAHTLFEPVED
+246 EGAHTFFEPVAD

-275 ALEQIFN
+275 AMEQIFN
-282 LLNRYGVTLSRVFVV
+282 LLNRYGVSLSRVFVV
-297 SFRNGFEAP
+297 SFRKGFEAP

-312 HIASTNGA
+312 HIASSTGT
-320 KINTV
+320 KINIS

-335 LRTMGWVDSD
+335 LRTMGWVDTD
-345 EYSAFMAPQYAFSIN
+345 EYSAFMAPQYGFSIN

-384 SHYKIRSTFFKYPEL
+384 SHYKIRATFFKYPEL
-399 VKDLVHYFRMKFDP
+399 VKELVNYFRTKFDP
-413 GEQAARDGG
+413 SEASARQGGELAQMAR
-422 QIKEIIQNLNQK
+422 NLNQT
-434 IEALTDEVER
+434 ISAMDDEVER
-444 NIMVRTLSFIDKT
+444 NIAVRTMSFIERT

-481 KHYPERPYCIFF
+481 KHYPERPFCIFF

-518 PRNSTDFEVA
+518 PRNSTDYEVA

-581 LVRDDESREAGQAKM
+581 LVPDDESREVGQANL

-666 KFLKIDPRKQ
+666 KFLKIDPRQ
-676 SFTVKMTGGP
+676 QTFTVKMTGGP

-697 LFREYGENAR
+697 LHREYGENAR

-714 TGAAYDADGL
+714 TGAAYDPEGL
-724 QWKELLRLFSAS
+724 DWKELLRLFTAS
-736 LGIAEFNK
+736 CGISDFNPK
-744 SCLKGK
+744 KLQGK

-756 ADTPEN
+756 AESPET
-762 MKIRSEIHATVDADI
+762 MKIRNEIHATVDADI
-777 LIPGGGR
+777 FIPGGGR
-784 PYTVNDRTWELFIKN
+784 PYTVNDRTWELFMKDDK
-799 GRPTVRAIIE
+799 PSVRAVIE

-814 FTAGARKKLQEHGI
+814 FTAGARKKLQEHGV

-851 LTLSEKE
+851 LTISERE
-858 FLEIKP
+858 FLDIKAT
-864 VYVSQVIDIL
+864 YVSQVIDIL
-874 RIKADNEAKLLFREF
+874 RIKADNEAKLIFREF
-889 LRSGGKRSLVEL
+889 VRSGRKRSLVEL
-901 SMDVSREINEVTDV
+901 SMDASRVINEVTDV
-915 LLEELTRREKEVE
+915 LLEELTRREHDVE
-928 KDQFFMELV
+928 KDEFFTGLV
-937 LAHCPKILVEKYRAR
+937 LAHCPKILVEKYRSR
-952 TLEKLP
+952 ILEKLP

-982 LDRIAV
+982 IDRIPV
-988 NHRYNVCL
+988 NQRYSVCL

-1002 KLRGELVSAVEHSG
+1002 KLRGELVSSVENSS

-1027 ERSATRDLTI
+1027 ERNATRDLTI
-1037 LGLEHS
+1037 LAIEHG